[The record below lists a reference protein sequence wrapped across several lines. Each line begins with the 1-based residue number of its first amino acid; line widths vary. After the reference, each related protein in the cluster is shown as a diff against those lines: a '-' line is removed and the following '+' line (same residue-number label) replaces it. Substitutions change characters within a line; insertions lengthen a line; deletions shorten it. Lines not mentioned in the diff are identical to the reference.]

1 MSEYQRLETKITSYL
16 KRNNI
21 KSTQNIISFYDL
33 YKALEN
39 KFSELK
45 EVQVNSKLIEKI
57 NKDNTI
63 VKRTGKIFKE
73 TEVIYTKILDNILA
87 TTSNNTSKITFFY
100 GVGSHPE
107 TFTILKDFDDNDIYF
122 DKDTTPNKPFI
133 TKYYDDIM
141 FIFHTLESFSEIM
154 KIDIGLTSENDKL
167 KPIVFTDGFLTL
179 KINYDVY
186 GNVNTNISINSKEDT
201 TGIYQREW
209 FTRKKLSE
217 LVSENNDEILKKIP
231 INVKDLDVKYQ
242 DLVTEYKS
250 NNLNG

>member
-16 KRNNI
+16 KRSNI
-21 KSTQNIISFYDL
+21 KPTQNIISFYDL

-63 VKRTGKIFKE
+63 VRKTGKIFKE

-87 TTSNNTSKITFFY
+87 TTSNSTSKITFFY
-100 GVGSHPE
+100 GIGTHPE
-107 TFTILKDFDDNDIYF
+107 TFTILKDFGDNDLYF
-122 DKDTTPNKPFI
+122 DKNTIPNKPFV

-154 KIDIGLTSENDKL
+154 KIDIGLSSESEKL
-167 KPIVFTDGFLTL
+167 KPIIFTDGFLNL
-179 KINYDVY
+179 KISYDAY
-186 GNVNTNISINSKEDT
+186 GNVNTNISINSKEDLN
-201 TGIYQREW
+201 GIYQREW

-231 INVKDLDVKYQ
+231 INIKDLDRKYQ
-242 DLVTEYKS
+242 NLVSEYKF
-250 NNLNG
+250 NNLNR